1 MLGAEQGTFRVI
13 AEASP
18 SSSGGIY
25 RPKSAFD
32 HDLRVIELPVYD
44 SEQRKYLGEF
54 CLWGWK
60 FSSYLPAA
68 PPAFN
73 LIIRRR
79 KDGKWDGDAS
89 RGPPRIIVGLCLRGP
104 H

>member
-1 MLGAEQGTFRVI
+1 MRAEQGTFRVI
-13 AEASP
+13 AEAS

-25 RPKSAFD
+25 RAKSAFD
-32 HDLRVIELPVYD
+32 HDLRVIELPVYE
-44 SEQRKYLGEF
+44 SEQRKYVGELPLGMEVQ
-54 CLWGWK
+54 L
-60 FSSYLPAA
+60 LPPPL

-79 KDGKWDGDAS
+79 KDGKWDGGAS
-89 RGPPRIIVGLCLRGP
+89 RGPSRIIVGLCLRGP